1 MNDSVLHP
9 LAQLQHRLE
18 RTRRFAWLALLV
30 AAVALAAPW
39 VLPPRTASELRVRS
53 IEVVDRNGIVRLRL
67 GEDGDDVERRATAAA
82 LLVFDA
88 TGHER
93 GGFGTMADGS
103 VAMALD
109 APAGVGAAMPD
120 RIGMLVRPD
129 GSSLLLVNDN
139 GGNEAVTL
147 FADPTGSG
155 LQTFRH
161 DRAAKQVRIKTLS
174 FEGEA
179 VRSEAMP
186 Q

>member
-18 RTRRFAWLALLV
+18 RTRRLAVFALLV
-30 AAVALAAPW
+30 AAAALAAPW
-39 VLPPRTASELRVRS
+39 VLPPRTANELRVRS
-53 IEVVDRNGIVRLRL
+53 IEVVDQNGIVRLRL
-67 GEDGDDVERRATAAA
+67 GEDGDDIERRSTAAG
-82 LLVFDA
+82 LFVFDG

-103 VAMALD
+103 VVMALD
-109 APAGVGAAMPD
+109 APAGVGSPMPD

-147 FADPTGSG
+147 FADPTGAG

-161 DRAAKQVRIKTLS
+161 DGAAKQVRIKTLS
-174 FEGEA
+174 FDGEA

-186 Q
+186 H

>member
-9 LAQLQHRLE
+9 LAQLQQRLE
-18 RTRRFAWLALLV
+18 RTRRFAGLALLI
-30 AAVALAAPW
+30 AALALAAPW
-39 VLPPRTASELRVRS
+39 VLPPRNASELRVRS
-53 IEVVDRNGIVRLRL
+53 LEVVDRNGVVRLRL
-67 GEDGDDVERRATAAA
+67 GEDGDDVERRSTAAG
-82 LLVFDA
+82 LLVFDG

-103 VAMALD
+103 VVMALD
-109 APAGVGAAMPD
+109 APAGVGAAMSD

-147 FADPTGSG
+147 FADPTGAG

-161 DRAAKQVRIKTLS
+161 DGAAKQVRIKTMS
-174 FEGEA
+174 FDGEV

-186 Q
+186 R